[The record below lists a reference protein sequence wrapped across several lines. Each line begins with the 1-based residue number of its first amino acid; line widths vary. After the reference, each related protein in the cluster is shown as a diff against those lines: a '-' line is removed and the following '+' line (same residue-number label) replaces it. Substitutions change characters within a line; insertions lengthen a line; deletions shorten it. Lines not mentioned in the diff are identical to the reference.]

1 MACDVAQVS
10 MVQRTVFGEHCDA
23 VSSRDCELDGSS
35 ILLLARAIWLIA
47 SGYRG
52 IRHVGHRIDVLLVE
66 PMPHNR
72 GTNIGLLQMI
82 GEHNLNI
89 HADEEAADCVWRP
102 AHCLGDLRT
111 AGAFATAQHGKYL
124 RLLRVRPQTRA
135 VDRLVHRS
143 ACCQRGANAGD
154 GAYYLRD
161 VNAAALGQPVPGV
174 EQGLRSSREATSA
187 PGRPSWFA
195 GGVRGI
201 VGQHRGRRSHG
212 VVWSVPPSFVCSVSA
227 GALAKEST
235 ADSAAIDAEPPAW
248 TSASRGRTMLRPHV
262 PVP

>member
-1 MACDVAQVS
+1 VPTTLPPSVVTASEALRVRSRPYALSICTKNQRLPPSLTSADGMACDVAQVS

-82 GEHNLNI
+82 GEHNLNL
-89 HADEEAADCVWRP
+89 HAGQEAADCVWRP
-102 AHCLGDLRT
+102 AHCLGNRRT
-111 AGAFATAQHGKYL
+111 AGAFVTAQHGKDL
-124 RLLRVRPQTRA
+124 RLLRVRPQTRP

-174 EQGLRSSREATSA
+174 EQGLRSSREATRA
-187 PGRPSWFA
+187 RPGGRA
-195 GGVRGI
+195 GLLVA
-201 VGQHRGRRSHG
+201 S
-212 VVWSVPPSFVCSVSA
+212 
-227 GALAKEST
+227 GAS
-235 ADSAAIDAEPPAW
+235 
-248 TSASRGRTMLRPHV
+248 
-262 PVP
+262 